1 MRGLMFNYLLNYLES
16 IYDYEFVDEVIENS
30 GLSNDGSYADGGVY
44 PDEDLLHIIIYVSE
58 KVLIEPEIFLER
70 FGEWLFNPLFVKL
83 GSIYDRNAYRQSTIQ
98 NAFDFLVMLNT
109 IHYKE
114 VVKLY
119 PESIFPHFDVLER
132 NADELQI
139 EYRSERRLHHL
150 AKGML
155 IGCGIYFNETFHI
168 EMKPADTGTA
178 VKFTISK
185 LG

>member
-16 IYDYEFVDEVIENS
+16 TYDYVFVDEVIES
-30 GLSNDGSYADGGVY
+30 SDLSNDGSYADGGVY
-44 PDEDLLHIIIYVSE
+44 PDEDLLDMIKYVSK
-58 KVLIEPEIFLER
+58 KVFIEPEVFLEQ

-83 GSIYDRNAYRQSTIQ
+83 STIYDRNEYRQSTIQ
-98 NAFDFLVMLNT
+98 SAFDFLVMLNT

-119 PESIFPHFDVLER
+119 PESKFPHFDVIER
-132 NADELQI
+132 NDNELRI
-139 EYRSERRLHHL
+139 EYRSERELHHL

-168 EMKPADTGTA
+168 EMKPSDTGNA

-185 LG
+185 AG